1 MRRVEKG
8 NLLPEEVLEGSAG
21 KGSWLTIIWT
31 RDGSPKLHI
40 IDDLNSIISRN
51 NVDERMIKYNWL
63 YKDII
68 FLISY
73 FCKHHILKIKLFFF
87 VISKYLNFNSSSNDF
102 VLFNPFSLSMTNLI
116 KINYD
121 PTPLID
127 LNSCLKILN
136 RFRLFS

>member
-73 FCKHHILKIKLFFF
+73 FCKHHKTIFF
-87 VISKYLNFNSSSNDF
+87 VISTYLNFNSSSNYF
-102 VLFNPFSLSMTNLI
+102 VLFIPFSLPMTNLI
-116 KINYD
+116 MIIYD